1 MILERGTRPIPDN
14 SFREATLAQAGIIK
28 GESKKKS
35 ATGDVALKHIP
46 PKEDYCYSAYQYV

>member
-14 SFREATLAQAGIIK
+14 SFREATLAQAGIK
-28 GESKKKS
+28 RGKAKKS

-46 PKEDYCYSAYQYV
+46 PKEDYCYSMYQYV